1 MKGLEAT
8 VSLNQRY
15 RRISG
20 FPSPFLIYWP
30 NNIGHIHI
38 LLLTFAEWQLLK
50 PLATGQLPS
59 PPPIQ
64 HIYRMQKP
72 SLGLI
77 TFFP

>member
-1 MKGLEAT
+1 MNGLEAT

-50 PLATGQLPS
+50 PLAIWAT
-59 PPPIQ
+59 
-64 HIYRMQKP
+64 
-72 SLGLI
+72 SLTSTYSAYLQNAK
-77 TFFP
+77 T